1 MTNVW
6 VFTEVIVGHETDVSY
21 FLPHGDL
28 FNTTLVQGELLC
40 YIYITEK
47 VDFNLWIINAK

>member
-47 VDFNLWIINAK
+47 VDLNLLIINAK